1 MYLVLQL
8 INVIDNSFLEST
20 VSNRLFSGWREQS
33 KVSARFALPR
43 NCEGLRVY
51 LQI

>member
-8 INVIDNSFLEST
+8 INVIDNLFLEST
-20 VSNRLFSGWREQS
+20 GSNRLFSGWREQS

-43 NCEGLRVY
+43 NCEGLAY